1 MMVFMCQVP
10 VAPIRAEAFH
20 RSEQITQLL
29 FGEACERIDVLGD
42 FTKVRIIYD
51 GYEGWCQSVQ
61 LIEIKEPVYNTCMA
75 SDWVNVIFLN
85 EEKMKVPMGSSL
97 AFFNERS
104 LQLGNHHFQYGGFM
118 TDTSANRFTKGA
130 LHKLALKFLNTPYLW
145 GGRSVYGIDCS
156 GFTQLVF
163 KFFNVPLLRDAYQQ
177 ATQGKEIRLGIAKA
191 GDLSFFCNAKGKI
204 THVGIMLDNDIIIH
218 AAGKVRVDSINAEGI
233 ISSDT
238 GQLTH
243 TFKEIRR
250 VVL

>member
-1 MMVFMCQVP
+1 MCQVS

-29 FGEACERIDVLGD
+29 FGEACERIDVLGE

-61 LIEIKEPVYNTCMA
+61 LIEIKEPISNSCMV
-75 SDWVNVIFLN
+75 SDWTNTVLIN
-85 EEKMKVPMGSSL
+85 EQKMKVPMGSSL
-97 AFFNERS
+97 AFFNERI
-104 LQLGNHHFQYGGFM
+104 LLLGNQHFHYDGFM
-118 TDTSANRFTKGA
+118 IDTSLNRFTKCA

-156 GFTQLVF
+156 GFTQLVYR
-163 KFFNVPLLRDAYQQ
+163 FFNIPLLRDAYQQ

-204 THVGIMLDNDIIIH
+204 THVGIMLDKDIIIH
-218 AAGKVRVDSINAEGI
+218 ASGKVRVDSINAEGI

-243 TFKEIRR
+243 TFKVMRR